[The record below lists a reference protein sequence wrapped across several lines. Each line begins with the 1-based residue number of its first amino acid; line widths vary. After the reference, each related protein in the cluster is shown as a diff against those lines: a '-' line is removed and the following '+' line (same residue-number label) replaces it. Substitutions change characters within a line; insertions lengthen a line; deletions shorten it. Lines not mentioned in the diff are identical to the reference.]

1 MVLYIKRPRL
11 KQERIGRFIP
21 SANTTSPSEVL
32 NVLFEN
38 VHMLGFSSLHFSIQW
53 LNIYYQDKGM
63 LNNQTGALSD
73 KYQFPSFQA

>member
-11 KQERIGRFIP
+11 NQERIGQGIP
-21 SANTTSPSEVL
+21 SASTSSPSEVI

-53 LNIYYQDKGM
+53 LNRFHQDKSM
-63 LNNQTGALSD
+63 LNNQTCCL
-73 KYQFPSFQA
+73 K